1 MIEIESYYAKTDQ
14 GPYLNIN
21 EDDIHVDL
29 INRAFFIIDGF
40 GGGTAG
46 EMAVSIF
53 KDKVVS
59 FFNKVSGDPDSTMP
73 HFFNS
78 NYLLETNALINAFHI
93 GHEAVLKLNEN
104 KDMNERGG
112 LSCIGL
118 ILSEKMASI
127 VSVGNCASFLYR
139 ASKVSVISAPDTLNP
154 IGNLENN
161 LNFKTFPT
169 STIGMYQYLNPKIW
183 EISLKKEDKICLMSD
198 GVYSQL
204 SLEDIRSIIDTRK
217 KDDQESVKKMFQLSS
232 ERGNLDNQSVIIL
245 SV

>member
-1 MIEIESYYAKTDQ
+1 MIELESYYAKTDQ

-29 INRAFFIIDGF
+29 INKVFFLIDGF
-40 GGGTAG
+40 GGGTVG
-46 EMAVSIF
+46 EQAVAVF
-53 KDKVVS
+53 KEKIVS

-93 GHEAVLKLNEN
+93 GHEAILKLNEN

-118 ILSEKMASI
+118 ILSENIASV
-127 VSVGNCASFLYR
+127 VSIGNCASILYR
-139 ASKVSVISAPDTLNP
+139 SGKATVLSNPDIISPF
-154 IGNLENN
+154 GNLENN

-169 STIGMYQYLNPKIW
+169 SSIGMFEYINPKIW
-183 EISLKKEDKICLMSD
+183 EVSLRKEDKVCLLSD
-198 GVYSQL
+198 GVYSHL
-204 SLEDIRSIIDTRK
+204 SLDDIKNIIDTRK

-232 ERGNLDNQSVIIL
+232 ERGNLDNQSVIIV